1 MGGPSV
7 IYPTA
12 LTGRYPQIIL
22 ISHKRMW
29 VDMRVTVPRVI
40 ILLVVLLVP
49 AVLISY
55 FFTSNDMEWHV
66 FEWHVFLSRCIN
78 FFVLFL
84 FLAFFVGA
92 ILFIFSRINR
102 PKSVE
107 GKIKK
112 LAKLKEAGIITEEE
126 FEARKHKL
134 LDQL

>member
-1 MGGPSV
+1 MG
-7 IYPTA
+7 
-12 LTGRYPQIIL
+12 
-22 ISHKRMW
+22 

-55 FFTSNDMEWHV
+55 FFTSNDMDWQ
-66 FEWHVFLSRCIN
+66 VFLAGGIN
-78 FFVLFL
+78 FFFLFL
-84 FLAFFVGA
+84 FFAFFVGA

>member
-40 ILLVVLLVP
+40 ILLVVLLVVLLVP

-55 FFTSNDMEWHV
+55 FFTSNDMD
-66 FEWHVFLSRCIN
+66 WHVFLAMCIN

>member
-1 MGGPSV
+1 MASFLAP
-7 IYPTA
+7 PTS
-12 LTGRYPQIIL
+12 TGKAPRRMLSSY
-22 ISHKRMW
+22 KRMG

-40 ILLVVLLVP
+40 ILLVVLLVL
-49 AVLISY
+49 AELISY
-55 FFTSNDMEWHV
+55 FSTSNGTDWQ
-66 FEWHVFLSRCIN
+66 VFLAASVN
-78 FFVLFL
+78 FFILFL
-84 FLAFFVGA
+84 FFAFFVGA

-112 LAKLKEAGIITEEE
+112 LVKFKEAGIITEEE

>member
-1 MGGPSV
+1 MLS
-7 IYPTA
+7 
-12 LTGRYPQIIL
+12 
-22 ISHKRMW
+22 SCKRMG

-40 ILLVVLLVP
+40 IFLVVLLVP
-49 AVLISY
+49 AVLTSY
-55 FFTSNDMEWHV
+55 FITSNDRSWHTV
-66 FEWHVFLSRCIN
+66 NFLFRCFN
-78 FFVLFL
+78 FFALYLF
-84 FLAFFVGA
+84 FAFFVGA
-92 ILFIFSRINR
+92 ILFIYSRINL

>member
-1 MGGPSV
+1 V
-7 IYPTA
+7 
-12 LTGRYPQIIL
+12 
-22 ISHKRMW
+22 
-29 VDMRVTVPRVI
+29 V
-40 ILLVVLLVP
+40 LLVVLLVL

-55 FFTSNDMEWHV
+55 FITSNDMD
-66 FEWHVFLSRCIN
+66 WHVFLIRGIN

-84 FLAFFVGA
+84 FLAVFVGA
-92 ILFIFSRINR
+92 IWCIFSRINR

>member
-1 MGGPSV
+1 MLSS
-7 IYPTA
+7 Y
-12 LTGRYPQIIL
+12 
-22 ISHKRMW
+22 KRMG

-40 ILLVVLLVP
+40 ILLVVLLFP

-55 FFTSNDMEWHV
+55 FFTSNDWD
-66 FEWHVFLSRCIN
+66 WHVFLFRCFN

-84 FLAFFVGA
+84 FFAFFVGA
-92 ILFIFSRINR
+92 ILFIFSRINL

-107 GKIKK
+107 GKVKK

-126 FEARKHKL
+126 FEARKNKL